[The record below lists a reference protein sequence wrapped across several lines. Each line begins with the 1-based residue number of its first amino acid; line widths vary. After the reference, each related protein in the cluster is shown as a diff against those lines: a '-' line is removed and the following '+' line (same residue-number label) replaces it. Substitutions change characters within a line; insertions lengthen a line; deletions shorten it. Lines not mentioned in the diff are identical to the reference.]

1 MPEVTCSL
9 DRAGLRVIDVLLVED
24 DPGDVL
30 MTTEAFELSPVHS
43 TLHVVSD
50 GEQALR
56 FLRRTGEFTGAP
68 RPGLILLDLN
78 LPRRNGLEVLAELKA
93 DPDLL
98 TIPVVIFSTSQ
109 AETDIAAS
117 YQLHANAY
125 ITKPVSLDLFTEA
138 IRQVDDFFLTLVKL
152 PAEDGKRG
160 PRAAPESRRRVREGD
175 EDAADAL
182 EGAGGLGAEV
192 ATVLSSSH
200 KCKRGMRPAQPG
212 GEGLSSWY
220 RSKGRYPTAPAR
232 RPVRRRRIQDVHVDQ
247 GIVPAD
253 DGPPLGHVCRRG

>member
-30 MTTEAFELSPVHS
+30 MTTEAFEMSPVRS

-78 LPRRNGLEVLAELKA
+78 VPRRNGLEVLAELKA

-98 TIPVVIFSTSQ
+98 TIPVVIFSTSR

-152 PAEDGKRG
+152 SRLRTEKLG
-160 PRAAPESRRRVREGD
+160 PRTALESNRLGPGASVA
-175 EDAADAL
+175 DAAR
-182 EGAGGLGAEV
+182 GWPC
-192 ATVLSSSH
+192 LST
-200 KCKRGMRPAQPG
+200 GPRP
-212 GEGLSSWY
+212 
-220 RSKGRYPTAPAR
+220 PAR
-232 RPVRRRRIQDVHVDQ
+232 RRSPCGCPRRRHGR
-247 GIVPAD
+247 
-253 DGPPLGHVCRRG
+253 PPP

>member
-1 MPEVTCSL
+1 MPEVTFSL

-30 MTTEAFELSPVHS
+30 MTTEAFEMSPLHS
-43 TLHVVSD
+43 TLHVVGD

-56 FLRRTGEFTGAP
+56 FLRRTGEFTGVP

-117 YQLHANAY
+117 YRLHANAY

-152 PAEDGKRG
+152 PAED
-160 PRAAPESRRRVREGD
+160 
-175 EDAADAL
+175 
-182 EGAGGLGAEV
+182 
-192 ATVLSSSH
+192 
-200 KCKRGMRPAQPG
+200 
-212 GEGLSSWY
+212 
-220 RSKGRYPTAPAR
+220 
-232 RPVRRRRIQDVHVDQ
+232 
-247 GIVPAD
+247 
-253 DGPPLGHVCRRG
+253 